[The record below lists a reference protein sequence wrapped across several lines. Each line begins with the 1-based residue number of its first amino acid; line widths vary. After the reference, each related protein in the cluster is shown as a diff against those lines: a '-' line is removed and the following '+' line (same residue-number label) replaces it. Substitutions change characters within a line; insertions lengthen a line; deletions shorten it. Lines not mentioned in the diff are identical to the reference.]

1 MTLLSAV
8 PNPKFCTLED
18 ALRRRAVCRML
29 GKRFVMTNGCFD
41 LLHPGHLYFL
51 NEAAA
56 QGDVLWVLLN
66 AAASISVLKGPKR
79 PMQGD
84 VERAYALG
92 SLSCVSGITL
102 FEDTRLTAE
111 IWALKPDVYVKA
123 ADYTLDT
130 LDKGERAALEAVGA
144 EIVFLPFLEG
154 FSTTQLIRRIVGAD
168 I

>member
-1 MTLLSAV
+1 MTLLSVV

-56 QGDVLWVLLN
+56 QGNVLWVLLN
-66 AAASISVLKGPKR
+66 AAASITALKGPTR

-102 FEDTRLTAE
+102 FEDTRLTTE
-111 IWALKPDVYVKA
+111 ILALKPDVYVKA
-123 ADYTLDT
+123 ADYTLDK
-130 LDKGERAALEAVGA
+130 LDKGERAALETVGA

-154 FSTTQLIRRIVGAD
+154 FSTTQLISRITATA
-168 I
+168 